1 MCPPP
6 PHPPPTNEPPHTRPR
21 SDTPTS
27 SHPVTLP
34 HPQGNKQGQTLASA
48 IVRTEREQ
56 HKLFTQLVERYRDR
70 QGGYT
75 RVVPLGRRQHDAAP
89 MALIE

>member
-1 MCPPP
+1 VCNPHTFYHSPFLTPLHPCPP
-6 PHPPPTNEPPHTRPR
+6 
-21 SDTPTS
+21 S
-27 SHPVTLP
+27 
-34 HPQGNKQGQTLASA
+34 QGNKHGHTLASA

-89 MALIE
+89 MAIIE